1 MSGEIFANLFKVV
14 PGKAAPESQITAGN
28 YPASGSYVDVSGC
41 ERFHVLIH
49 LGAVHNSDAPT
60 FEVKQAS
67 AADGTLKAIS
77 EAYCKWTG
85 AGTSD
90 NNLVL
95 ITIETDKLDIN
106 NGYKY
111 VTVVAAGTL
120 TNGTYA
126 DILYLLPLTSEPV
139 TQLTTICPAANQ
151 LAYVG

>member
-1 MSGEIFANLFKVV
+1 MSGEIFANQYKIV
-14 PGKAAPESQITAGN
+14 PGKAAPESQISAGN

-60 FEVKQAS
+60 FEVKQAA

-77 EAYCKWTG
+77 EADCKWTG

-90 NNLVL
+90 NNLVM

-120 TNGTYA
+120 TNGTYG
-126 DILYLLPLTSEPV
+126 DIIFLLPLTSEPV
-139 TQLTTICPAANQ
+139 TQNTTICPAANQ